1 MESQIISITAYYN
14 SLQLSITEAQKNGCI
29 FHLCIYQLNS
39 VWYLLSFQSHP
50 FLTGQNILE
59 IMTGSQLG
67 EKMERVKNMQKHQGY
82 LIIVNNDEIFI
93 F

>member
-1 MESQIISITAYYN
+1 
-14 SLQLSITEAQKNGCI
+14 
-29 FHLCIYQLNS
+29 
-39 VWYLLSFQSHP
+39 
-50 FLTGQNILE
+50 
-59 IMTGSQLG
+59 MTGSQLG